1 MRRLLLILY
10 SSLFTLHSPLLHAQ
24 LYEQSVRAIVEA
36 LAVDSL
42 DKAKGMIEQ
51 TIRLDPM
58 RKSNAVLYQY
68 LGGIYQQRGDNE
80 KALEAYA
87 KGIDLSPTSLDLYLN
102 RASLYLGLN
111 NDERALSDYNKVLE
125 TEPNNEE
132 ALFYRA
138 FIHSQGRRYKEAR
151 AGCPDSLLP
160 YPCQALPGPMWFV

>member
-10 SSLFTLHSPLLHAQ
+10 SSLFTLHSSLLHAQ

-111 NDERALSDYNKVLE
+111 NDKRALSDYNKGK
-125 TEPNNEE
+125 
-132 ALFYRA
+132 AA
-138 FIHSQGRRYKEAR
+138 FFQISRRYIIHQ
-151 AGCPDSLLP
+151 S
-160 YPCQALPGPMWFV
+160 PCQDHTVNLSVFNNSLQT